1 MDFICYNITM
11 SNIVLSFRNYI
22 SQLNY
27 KLLSYDKLKYEQDWG
42 SIEHSHPY
50 SEILFVIGGQGS
62 FVNNG
67 KIFSLKKGN
76 IVITNPYISHTEVSL
91 PPPAHLWNISSS
103 RWRIFILFPT
113 ITRIF
118 LWTVMFTILFPI
130 GCKLKIF
137 LNG

>member
-50 SEILFVIGGQGS
+50 SEILFVIGGKGS

-91 PPPAHLWNISSS
+91 PPPQRTFGIYRHLVGGY
-103 RWRIFILFPT
+103 LFCF
-113 ITRIF
+113 RRLREYF
-118 LWTVMFTILFPI
+118 YGQLCLRFYSL
-130 GCKLKIF
+130 LAAS
-137 LNG
+137 